1 MKLEESAFGSSDE
14 NKLGQIQYK
23 WHINSTALYK
33 VFLFVCVCVKEGDLW
48 IFLRRLVSPRGHNSA
63 AEGHR
68 SKVPLVLSYIL
79 SQLGG
84 LDCSPVVP

>member
-33 VFLFVCVCVKEGDLW
+33 VILFVCVCVKEGDLW
-48 IFLRRLVSPRGHNSA
+48 ILCAGSY
-63 AEGHR
+63 HR
-68 SKVPLVLSYIL
+68 VGTTVLQRVIVQKYL
-79 SQLGG
+79 
-84 LDCSPVVP
+84 